1 MSSSLSPPRLRFLL
15 DENVHKRL
23 GVFLKSG
30 GFDVIFCPKGISNGE
45 LSAYSKSERRILVT
59 NDSDLSLVSKERVF
73 SVIWLRIPQNESE
86 SLLKAFSNLLKEKNK
101 LEDFEGKLIVL
112 NKEEFEVSILST
124 PV

>member
-1 MSSSLSPPRLRFLL
+1 MSSSPSLPRLKFLL
-15 DENVHKRL
+15 DENVHRRL
-23 GVFLKSG
+23 GVFLKSD
-30 GFDVIFCPKGISNGE
+30 GFDVLSCPKGISNGE
-45 LSAYSKSERRILVT
+45 LAAFSKSERRILVT
-59 NDSDLSLVSKERVF
+59 NDFDLILVSKERVF

-112 NKEEFEVSILST
+112 NKEEFEFSILST